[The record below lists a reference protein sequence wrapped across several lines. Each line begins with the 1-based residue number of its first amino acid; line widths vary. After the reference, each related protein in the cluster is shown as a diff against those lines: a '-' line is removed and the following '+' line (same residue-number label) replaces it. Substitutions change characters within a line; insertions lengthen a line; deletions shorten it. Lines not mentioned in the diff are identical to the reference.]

1 MQCIAHR
8 GFAEAY
14 PENTIAAVRGATRSG
29 ADAIEVDVRRSGSGD
44 LVVCHDATVER
55 VTDRTGAV
63 ADLSAE
69 HLAGLDVLGSG
80 EGVPTLDAVVAE
92 LPEDIGLNVEVKERG
107 LVADVHETLAGLEE
121 WWLSSFDSEALA
133 AARRAWSPTAG
144 GRDSVPTALLVGP
157 DAEDPIGTAVGLACR
172 ALHPHVDL
180 CTPEFVG
187 AAHDA
192 GLAVNAWTVRSERTA
207 RGLVDA
213 GVDGVIADAPAW
225 CPGDH

>member
-14 PENTIAAVRGATRSG
+14 PENTIAAVRGAARSG
-29 ADAIEVDVRRSGSGD
+29 ADALEIDVRRCGSGD
-44 LVVCHDATVER
+44 LVVCHDATVDR
-55 VTDRTGAV
+55 VTEQTGAV
-63 ADLSAE
+63 ADRSAE
-69 HLAGLDVLGSG
+69 ELAALDVLGSG
-80 EGVPTLDAVVAE
+80 EGIPTLEAVVAE
-92 LPEDIGLNVEVKERG
+92 LPEGVALNAELKERG
-107 LVADVHETLAGLEE
+107 LVADVRETLAGVTE
-121 WWLSSFDSEALA
+121 WWLSSFDSEPLE
-133 AARRAWSPTAG
+133 AARRACSPTASDP
-144 GRDSVPTALLVGP
+144 DSVPTALLVGP
-157 DAEDPIGTAVGLACR
+157 DAEDPIATAAGLDCG

-192 GLAVNAWTVRSERTA
+192 GLGVNAWTVRSERTA

-225 CPGDH
+225 CPGDP